1 VSENQRRDELML
13 EVESAADWR
22 SRKAAVYP
30 DDARNARSAAAL
42 RQAARD
48 LAQLPEDDPRLLR
61 MDSFFKT
68 VDDDGVGRFVEESER
83 IIGRHG
89 FDSDDATTA
98 NLLASLLEVIQRAEV
113 DSLDRQTEE

>member
-1 VSENQRRDELML
+1 MSENQRLVL
-13 EVESAADWR
+13 GVESAAYLR
-22 SRKAAVYP
+22 SQKAAEYP
-30 DDARNARSAAAL
+30 DDVRNARSAAAL

-61 MDSFFKT
+61 MDRFFNT
-68 VDDDGVGRFVEESER
+68 VDDDGGGYFLEESNR

-98 NLLASLLEVIQRAEV
+98 NLLASLLKVIQQAEV
-113 DSLDRQTEE
+113 DSLDRQIEE